1 MPAQLEHANI
11 TVTDPQA
18 TAAWMAQI
26 FGWRIR
32 WQGDAIAGGHTIHI
46 GTDSSYVALYAPKT
60 TPATGTSSYDTTGAL
75 NHFGVTVDDLDAAET
90 LVKAQGFTP
99 VNHAD
104 YEPGRRFY
112 FRDHDG
118 VEYELV
124 QYDD

>member
-1 MPAQLEHANI
+1 
-11 TVTDPQA
+11 
-18 TAAWMAQI
+18 
-26 FGWRIR
+26 
-32 WQGDAIAGGHTIHI
+32 
-46 GTDSSYVALYAPKT
+46 
-60 TPATGTSSYDTTGAL
+60 
-75 NHFGVTVDDLDAAET
+75 
-90 LVKAQGFTP
+90 FTP